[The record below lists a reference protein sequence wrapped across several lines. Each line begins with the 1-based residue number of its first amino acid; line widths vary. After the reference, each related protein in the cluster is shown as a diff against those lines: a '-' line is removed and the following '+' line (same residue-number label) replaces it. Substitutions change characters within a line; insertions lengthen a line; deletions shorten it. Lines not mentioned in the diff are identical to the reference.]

1 VSDKL
6 YCPIPDL
13 GCCDSCHEDE
23 AYGFPLQQND
33 FLYCCCP
40 TLILKNRERGFS
52 QGAAM
57 TYIAVCRKVALQE
70 SMALRGFAR
79 QRRLPKHV
87 PVDYWQAWQDQLRG
101 TLSPKY
107 KKAA

>member
-40 TLILKNRERGFS
+40 TLLLLSEHDIDVDDEEAVRAFVASRTENVDSLREP
-52 QGAAM
+52 Q
-57 TYIAVCRKVALQE
+57 
-70 SMALRGFAR
+70 
-79 QRRLPKHV
+79 
-87 PVDYWQAWQDQLRG
+87 
-101 TLSPKY
+101 
-107 KKAA
+107 